1 MAANDELER
10 FREEWRQEI
19 RERAGAEPSSSSP
32 ASSPPRPRTRQSPID
47 IYAEA
52 VEREQRG
59 ELDEAL
65 SLYRRAFRLDPNVDR
80 AYHYR
85 STTQA
90 FESLTLA
97 PVKPSTSTEPKP
109 EPIHVAATST
119 HSIRTLI
126 SAFPPANDLAFLPE
140 DERQP
145 VPIAL
150 VPDELLLHT
159 LKLLDITSIERFAL
173 VCRRARV
180 LTVDPDLWRDFV
192 ISTYLPPQIPDNVP
206 LSDYITRFDY
216 DMRRLY
222 IEVPRLRM
230 DGVYIAVCHYVYV
243 SYFHLHPL
251 ANKPPADE
259 ARAKTYGQTYVPDLS
274 TQPILTPIHLPIH
287 LTATYSPVHL
297 HRCVGQV
304 DHLVTYHRY
313 LRFLPDG
320 RVLSLLDQNLEPR
333 EAVHIITPDLVTKGF
348 FIGTWTLRTSNDKHH
363 VSISNLTDPA
373 GKFEHSFRMELTLGS
388 KPLGRC
394 ILVGQDLGIVAHIS
408 GSDLGRFWGVFF
420 LCTHIPPSGFSP
432 TDRGH
437 LFPFSTFWVPNLV
450 PSRTRAFVPE
460 THKMTSNALAFFFA
474 PAACATELNLTGQTD
489 TLIPV
494 LRDGARL
501 EDLRMEGREGGGGA
515 DPGKLAAMETWVCAC
530 APAWRNDRVLALFP
544 STRLVSFPLPL

>member
-19 RERAGAEPSSSSP
+19 RERAGAEQSTGQPSQP
-32 ASSPPRPRTRQSPID
+32 APAQARVRRSPID

-59 ELDEAL
+59 ELNEAL
-65 SLYRRAFRLDPNVDR
+65 DLYRRAFRLDPNVDR

-85 STTQA
+85 STTDA
-90 FESLTLA
+90 LESLTLA
-97 PVKPSTSTEPKP
+97 PIKPGTATQPKP
-109 EPIHVAATST
+109 APISISATST

-126 SAFPPANDLAFLPE
+126 SAFPPASELAFLPE

-145 VPIAL
+145 VPIAR

-159 LKLLDITSIERFAL
+159 LKLLDIVSIEHFAL

-192 ISTYLPPQIPDNVP
+192 TSTYVPPQIPSDVP

-222 IEVPRLRM
+222 IEVPRIRL
-230 DGVYIAVCHYVYV
+230 DGVYIAVCHYVRRGQ
-243 SYFHLHPL
+243 SENLW
-251 ANKPPADE
+251 AN
-259 ARAKTYGQTYVPDLS
+259 
-274 TQPILTPIHLPIH
+274 
-287 LTATYSPVHL
+287 
-297 HRCVGQV
+297 V

-348 FIGTWTLRTSNDKHH
+348 FIGTWRLQTSNDKHH

-388 KPLGRC
+388 KPLGR
-394 ILVGQDLGIVAHIS
+394 
-408 GSDLGRFWGVFF
+408 
-420 LCTHIPPSGFSP
+420 
-432 TDRGH
+432 
-437 LFPFSTFWVPNLV
+437 
-450 PSRTRAFVPE
+450 
-460 THKMTSNALAFFFA
+460 
-474 PAACATELNLTGQTD
+474 
-489 TLIPV
+489 
-494 LRDGARL
+494 
-501 EDLRMEGREGGGGA
+501 
-515 DPGKLAAMETWVCAC
+515 
-530 APAWRNDRVLALFP
+530 
-544 STRLVSFPLPL
+544 